1 MKASA
6 KQVAIGLGVLAVI
19 GGGLAFSGLLAG
31 YKQTKA
37 NIVRIDGSSTVYPI
51 TEAIANEYSQANDKD
66 IQAKV
71 EDFWGKTDLR
81 KFLTRN

>member
-37 NIVRIDGSSTVYPI
+37 NIVRIDGSSTV
-51 TEAIANEYSQANDKD
+51 
-66 IQAKV
+66 
-71 EDFWGKTDLR
+71 
-81 KFLTRN
+81 